1 MNDVFVVMANGDDYH
16 GTHPV
21 GVFTHESE
29 AERCRASLEI
39 NQTPDCGVETC
50 CHRYYYSI
58 HKLQLNGENK

>member
-29 AERCRASLEI
+29 AERCRALLEI
-39 NQTPDCGVETC
+39 NQVPDCGLETC
-50 CHRYYYSI
+50 PHRYHYSI
-58 HKLQLNGENK
+58 HKLQLNN